1 MKFKFLVI
9 LLIGACVTLPSFAGA
24 PASFY
29 EEGPP
34 VPTQEQET
42 VLVAIKPSEP
52 WVMYDATK
60 PPSERQPVGFSIDLW
75 NAIAKEINVKTE
87 WVYKKTVPEI
97 LEALQI
103 GEVDVG
109 VGSITILRER
119 EKIVDFSTSMFEIG
133 LQIMVK
139 ADAGIGNPLTVV
151 IKEVGKIV
159 TFQNLM
165 IFLLVAFLIANLRW
179 LADRWGT
186 KNEKIFPPSYWRGVY
201 QGFWW
206 SLTMF
211 FTWDTPPSKGLTKTL
226 ELGWFLVG
234 MVTISTLT
242 GIIAAALTVQ
252 AVGGNIQT
260 EKDLPGKLVAAV
272 ASSAPKI
279 YLERIGARVVPVE
292 DLTQGVNLLLAGE
305 VQALVH
311 DGPQL
316 LYRAKQINQG
326 VEKKVLVLPQTFN
339 HQNYGIAFLPNSGYV
354 KPVNL
359 ALLKLR
365 EPDGLED
372 SFFEKLKRKW
382 IPQGE

>member
-1 MKFKFLVI
+1 MKFKCLVV

-34 VPTQEQET
+34 VQTPET

-60 PPSERQPVGFSIDLW
+60 PPSERRPVGFSIDLW

-87 WVYKKTVPEI
+87 WVYKKTVPEV

-103 GEVDVG
+103 GEADVG
-109 VGSITILRER
+109 IGSITILRER
-119 EKIVDFSTSMFEIG
+119 EQIVNFSTSMFEIG
-133 LQIMVK
+133 LQIMVQ
-139 ADAGIGNPLTVV
+139 ADAGVNQPLKVV
-151 IKEVGKIV
+151 LKEVGKIV
-159 TFQNLM
+159 TFQNFM
-165 IFLLVAFLIANLRW
+165 TFLLLAFIIANLRW

-186 KNEKIFPPSYWRGVY
+186 KNEKIFHPSYWRGVY
-201 QGFWW
+201 QAFWW
-206 SLTMF
+206 SVTMF

-226 ELGWFLVG
+226 ELSWFLVG

-252 AVGGNIQT
+252 AVGGTIQT

-272 ASSAPKI
+272 DSAAPKA

-292 DLTQGVNLLLAGE
+292 DLTQGVNLLLAGK

-316 LYRAKQINQG
+316 LYRAKQING
-326 VEKKVLVLPQTFN
+326 NEEKKVLVLPQTFN
-339 HQNYGIAFLPNSGYV
+339 HQNYGIAFPPDSSYV

-365 EPDGLED
+365 EPEGLED
-372 SFFEKLKRKW
+372 SYFEKLKRKW
-382 IPQGE
+382 IPQEE